1 MAVANVLAILDAVER
16 AHDAAGLSNP
26 VRCGLP
32 KLALERILKTE
43 LPRSWPAASKAEF
56 ALLPV
61 DIRRVISEREQQR
74 DTALRRKQNELAEEK
89 KRLLADSADKSVS
102 IIQKEVSNN
111 EHSQA

>member
-1 MAVANVLAILDAVER
+1 MK
-16 AHDAAGLSNP
+16 HDAAGLSNP
-26 VRCGLP
+26 VRCVLP
-32 KLALERILKTE
+32 RMALEGIVKTDP
-43 LPRSWPAASKAEF
+43 PRSWPSSSKAEWS
-56 ALLPV
+56 LLPV
-61 DIRRVISEREQQR
+61 DIRHILVEREQQR